1 MQRKPTEPFLFQ
13 SHLIVPIGDHYR
25 IYLLNGKLMRRTAA
39 TAEAACQLVQWLV
52 ASKAS
57 TITLQQ
63 IRNRSGVESRPGSC

>member
-1 MQRKPTEPFLFQ
+1 
-13 SHLIVPIGDHYR
+13 
-25 IYLLNGKLMRRTAA
+25 LLNGKRMRRTAA